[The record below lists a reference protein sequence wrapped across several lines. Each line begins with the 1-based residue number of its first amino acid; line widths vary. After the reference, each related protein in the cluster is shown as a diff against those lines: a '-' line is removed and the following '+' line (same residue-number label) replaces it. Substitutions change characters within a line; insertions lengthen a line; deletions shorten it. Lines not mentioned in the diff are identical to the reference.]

1 MFKEFKEF
9 AIKGNAI
16 DLAIGVIIGAAF
28 GKIVD
33 SLVHD
38 IILPPFGLILGN
50 IDFSNL
56 KWTLSS
62 GAILG
67 YGAFFNAIINF
78 LIIAFAIFL
87 VVKQINRLRRRP
99 QAAPTERECPFCCR
113 LIPVKA
119 ARCPNCTSQLN

>member
-16 DLAIGVIIGAAF
+16 DLAVGVVIGAAF
-28 GKIVD
+28 AKIVD
-33 SLVHD
+33 SLVNH

-56 KWTLSS
+56 KWTLPS
-62 GAILG
+62 GAALG
-67 YGAFFNAIINF
+67 YGAFINAVINF

-87 VVKQINRLRRRP
+87 VVKQINKFRKNP
-99 QAAPTERECPFCCR
+99 NAVPTQKECPFCKSSVN
-113 LIPVKA
+113 INATK
-119 ARCPNCTSQLN
+119 CPYCTSNLS